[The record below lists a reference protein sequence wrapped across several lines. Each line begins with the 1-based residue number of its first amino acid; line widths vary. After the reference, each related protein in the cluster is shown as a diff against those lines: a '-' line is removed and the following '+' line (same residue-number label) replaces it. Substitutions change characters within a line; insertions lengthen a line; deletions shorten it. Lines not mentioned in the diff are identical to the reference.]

1 MPSLIHA
8 TITVSGDESQLDACN
23 ARIRLL
29 LADQNID
36 GEIDEHHGAGALCY
50 DMKVKGGIP
59 FPAFAQA
66 SQEFPALKMV
76 AEWVNIDAGE
86 RGEATLVEGKLTE
99 HSVHKLA
106 MATGSARP
114 VHVAVAANGKLD
126 LALTFFRL
134 NREEWMGYALTAD
147 RDALLRVVR
156 APESDAVELYATEGS
171 PEWSMRWRASLAQ
184 SGCDF
189 EFMAEPQE
197 IDGAMYS
204 ELEQMAREFV
214 DEWIWFASGAQEEI
228 AIEKERYETAGH
240 AIHAANVKAS
250 RLHKMAAET
259 ARPDDMRQLST
270 LSGDETWIRDFV
282 ARTWLGAVS
291 GKR

>member
-8 TITVSGDESQLDACN
+8 TITVSGDESELDACN

-29 LADQNID
+29 LADQHMD

-50 DMKVKGGIP
+50 DMKVKEGIP

-99 HSVHKLA
+99 HIVHKLA

-114 VHVAVAANGKLD
+114 IHVAVAADGRLE

-134 NREEWMGYALTAD
+134 NREEWLGYALTAD

-156 APESDAVELYATEGS
+156 APGSDAVELFATEGG
-171 PEWSMRWRASLAQ
+171 PEWSQRWRASLAQ

-189 EFMAEPQE
+189 EVMAEPQE
-197 IDGAMYS
+197 IDGVVYS

-214 DEWIWFASGAQEEI
+214 AGWIWFASGAQEEI

-240 AIHAANVKAS
+240 TIHAANIKAL
-250 RLHKMAAET
+250 RLRNMKDDST
-259 ARPDDMRQLST
+259 RPDDKLQSST
-270 LSGDETWIRDFV
+270 LSADETWVRDIVIRCWMENFPQ
-282 ARTWLGAVS
+282 
-291 GKR
+291 